1 VYRKS
6 LLIASQ
12 HRTRATEGLC
22 GKLSM
27 ALGSSRKG
35 STQAERDEMVRERSE
50 YRRQQ
55 NLEIAGK
62 VARGELSPLV
72 VSFSPRIREGMRLP
86 GRYCPES

>member
-1 VYRKS
+1 VPRQS

-12 HRTRATEGLC
+12 HRTRAAEGWF
-22 GKLSM
+22 GKLGM
-27 ALGSSRKG
+27 ALGSGRKP
-35 STQAERDEMVRERSE
+35 STQADREEMLRGRSE
-50 YRRQQ
+50 HRRQQ

-86 GRYCPES
+86 GRCRPKP